1 MNRYSLATLESELS
15 KKKYI
20 PICID
25 SRNAEKGCVFVAL
38 PGSSVDGGLFI
49 PDAVS
54 RGASYVVCRYN
65 EVEHCGSAIAIVVD
79 DPRYTLGRLARI
91 VYNTEDL
98 SMPVIGVT
106 GTNGKTTITYL
117 LEYLFRTKGK
127 RTGVIGT
134 IAYRWPGFSKEAPLT
149 TPQCLELHA
158 MLAQMQLHKTDIA
171 FMEVSS
177 HALDQQ
183 RIAGINFKGVIFT
196 NLTQDHLDYHKD
208 MKDYFYA
215 KARLFFEYPS
225 NNKIM
230 VASMDNSWGKKLAKI
245 IPGIIGFGLKNKPK
259 QVSKYVFGKILSS
272 SRDGLHLQM
281 SFRDKSWELHTP
293 LVGAH
298 NAENLLAVQAI
309 SLQLGMS
316 PDDFHCFETF
326 TGVPGRLERIVNKKQ
341 LDIFVDYAHTPDAL
355 VNVLSALREAGFKRI
370 ITVFGCGG
378 NRDKAKRP
386 LMGKAVAKLSDVAVL
401 TSDNPRNEDPE
412 SIIADVLPGLKKA
425 KQVITEPNR
434 EKAIRQAIT
443 ILSHGDVLLVAGK
456 GHECTQQIGF
466 IKYPFSDQTVIRKI
480 LECD

>member
-1 MNRYSLATLESELS
+1 MNRYPLKALESELE
-15 KKKYI
+15 KKHM

-25 SRNAEKGCVFVAL
+25 SRKVEKGCVFVAL

-54 RGASYVVCRYN
+54 RGAAYVVCRQN
-65 EVEHCGSAIAIVVD
+65 EVEYCGSAIPIVVD
-79 DPRYTLGRLARI
+79 DPRYTLGKLARI
-91 VYNTEDL
+91 FYDTGNL
-98 SMPVIGVT
+98 SMPIIGVT

-117 LEYLFRTKGK
+117 LEYLFRTKGN

-149 TPQCLELHA
+149 TPQCLDLHA
-158 MLAQMQLHKTDIA
+158 MLAQMQVDKTEIV

-177 HALDQQ
+177 HALDQR
-183 RIAGINFKGVIFT
+183 RIAGISFKGVIFT

-208 MKDYFYA
+208 MKEYFHA

-225 NNKIM
+225 KNKVM
-230 VASMDNSWGKKLAKI
+230 VASMDSQWGRKLAKLV
-245 IPGIIGFGLKNKPK
+245 PEIIGFGFKNKPT
-259 QVSKYVFGKILSS
+259 QVSNYLFGKILSS
-272 SRDGLHLQM
+272 SRAGLHLQM
-281 SFRDKSWELHTP
+281 SFKDKVWELCTP

-309 SLQLGMS
+309 SLQLGLT
-316 PDDFHCFETF
+316 PEDFYCFEKF

-355 VNVLSALREAGFKRI
+355 INVLSALRNVGFKRI

-412 SIIADVLPGLKKA
+412 LIMADVLPGLKKA
-425 KQVITEPNR
+425 KQIITEPDR
-434 EKAIRQAIT
+434 EKAIRQALEL
-443 ILSHGDVLLVAGK
+443 LSPGDALLVAGK

-466 IKYPFSDQTVIRKI
+466 MKYPFSDQSVIRKI
-480 LECD
+480 LGCD